1 MNLQLINKNTKEVL
15 FSNVTI
21 AETFIQRLCGLM
33 FRSSISNDTTFVFYR
48 TSAIHTFFMRFP
60 IDIIFLDRD
69 MKVVDICKLV
79 KPWRMRVCPGSKAVI
94 ECSGNV
100 TGKKGLKEG
109 DKLSVLSCAC

>member
-15 FSNVTI
+15 FANVTI

-33 FRSSISNDTTFVFYR
+33 FKSSISNESAIVFYR
-48 TSAIHTFFMRFP
+48 TSA

-100 TGKKGLKEG
+100 TEKKGLKEG